1 MLNVRLISRDVGALI
16 GVASALPFALLVAVI
31 FGQNFPAFAVAIALA
46 CLSSGAITGG
56 TVGRHAVARPTLWR
70 IAGTA
75 AFAVAVAA
83 PIGTQAYMLLSSA
96 SGNLLFWMISG
107 LVIYSLPAFLLVA
120 LPGVTL
126 GILMAR
132 RFRMGAATR

>member
-1 MLNVRLISRDVGALI
+1 MLNVRLISRRVGGLI
-16 GVASALPFALLVAVI
+16 GLASALPFALLVGMI
-31 FGQNFPAFAVAIALA
+31 FGQNFPAFAAAIALA
-46 CLSSGAITGG
+46 SLSSGAITGA
-56 TVGRHAVARPTLWR
+56 TVGRQAVTRPTLRR

-83 PIGTQAYMLLSSA
+83 PIGTLADMLLSGA
-96 SGNLLFWMISG
+96 SGNLLFWMIPG

-120 LPGVTL
+120 LPAVTL

-132 RFRMGAATR
+132 RFRTRAANR

>member
-1 MLNVRLISRDVGALI
+1 MLNVRLVSRRVGATI
-16 GVASALPFALLVAVI
+16 GIASALPFALLVALI
-31 FGQNFPAFAVAIALA
+31 FGQTFPAFTVAIALA
-46 CLSSGAITGG
+46 SLSSGAITGG

-83 PIGTQAYMLLSSA
+83 PIGTQAYMLLSST
-96 SGNLLFWMISG
+96 SGNLLFWMIPG

-132 RFRMGAATR
+132 RFRVGAATR